1 MQFVIQA
8 INLYKD
14 MVVRQDVMVKLLF
27 DIRDKTK
34 NFQQSS
40 IPTESIEEDSEES
53 EALASEPGEQ
63 SPFCYHCGA
72 EVSEDTVQCSIC
84 GKKI

>member
-1 MQFVIQA
+1 
-8 INLYKD
+8 

-40 IPTESIEEDSEES
+40 ISTESIEEDSEES
-53 EALASEPGEQ
+53 EALASEPEEQ
-63 SPFCYHCGA
+63 SPRN
-72 EVSEDTVQCSIC
+72 
-84 GKKI
+84 